1 MLREYRHI
9 QKYEKEI
16 SELKSQGYT
25 LREIGNKFGF
35 TYKQMHNFITR
46 YNANM
51 RKQASGIALKKK
63 GRPPKDYVV
72 TEDMKIQ
79 ELKYIIARKDSK
91 IKTLEMENELMRDF
105 LSLTERK

>member
-1 MLREYRHI
+1 MKREYKKI
-9 QKYEKEI
+9 QQHKEKLLEMKKQGLTHREMAEI
-16 SELKSQGYT
+16 LGYSKNQIKEFFC
-25 LREIGNKFGF
+25 LYNEKQRKLSMGVEI
-35 TYKQMHNFITR
+35 
-46 YNANM
+46 
-51 RKQASGIALKKK
+51 KKK

-91 IKTLEMENELMRDF
+91 IKSLEMQNELMRDF